1 MIYGNKCC
9 FINEANM
16 ALKNDFNEL
25 KLDGIN
31 TSVYVYNGEGPIPHF
46 HLINSKGEACIKIT
60 SAEQFNHNN
69 KQKMLLN
76 SKEAKDLNT
85 WLCYKSGN
93 NKNNNWKFI
102 LLKWNELNPMYK
114 ITGNIKMP
122 DYSKL

>member
-31 TSVYVYNGEGPIPHF
+31 TSVYVYGGEGPISHF
-46 HLINSKGEACIKIT
+46 HLINIKGEACVKIT

-76 SKEAKDLNT
+76 KKEAKDLNT
-85 WLCYKSGN
+85 WLGYKPGN
-93 NKNNNWKFI
+93 NKYNNWKLI

-114 ITGNIKMP
+114 IPDIKMP